1 MKRKSLCHWINPST
15 PVLPILSPPSL
26 WWGYDRTGKDLEK
39 DDNDSRRQRRTLLP
53 VEAGRLG
60 FSAKRKDYQT
70 KRLCWKTSGIEG
82 LRLFNDPSSKRTRRH
97 QGARFKTNK
106 KNWLWMSCRG
116 KMRNSN
122 LPDFADTE
130 SFAQVQKNTTDSSV
144 CPLASSAGWR
154 YDELNQLS

>member
-106 KNWLWMSCRG
+106 KKTDCGCHAEVRWETPICQILQILKVLHKFRKTPQILLSAPWHPVLAEGMMS
-116 KMRNSN
+116 
-122 LPDFADTE
+122 
-130 SFAQVQKNTTDSSV
+130 
-144 CPLASSAGWR
+144 
-154 YDELNQLS
+154 